1 MLFCSYDI
9 TKPNLL
15 KLKHKNK
22 FMFTHWTQTSAITD
36 KMDST
41 E

>member
-9 TKPNLL
+9 TKSNLP

-22 FMFTHWTQTSAITD
+22 FMFTHWTQNLPFDTIE
-36 KMDST
+36 ST